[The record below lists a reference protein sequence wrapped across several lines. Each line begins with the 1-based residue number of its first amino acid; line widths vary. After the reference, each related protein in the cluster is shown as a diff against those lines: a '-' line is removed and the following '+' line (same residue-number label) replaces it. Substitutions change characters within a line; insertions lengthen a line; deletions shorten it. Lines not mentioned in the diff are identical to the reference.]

1 MSYDIKRKK
10 RTKGWRIDWIEH
22 QRYTQFCDVRAV
34 NSFFL
39 YFGGLLMFLLFGAAS
54 LIAIFHFIYTSH
66 HSKADSSSSSSSYS
80 YLKFTELCALF
91 LCENNIQH
99 HKIRSFVIFFSL
111 IFFFFFFI
119 FILLCGWFRCSV
131 QRIEY
136 TNYGVRMTTQHKYSA
151 FGVFFHSFC
160 DMTRWIILY
169 FLCFPFNLCLSCWVI
184 LWCYFSF
191 FLWIL
196 YISRSPVY
204 A

>member
-34 NSFFL
+34 NFFFFI
-39 YFGGLLMFLLFGAAS
+39 YFGGLLMFLLFGTS

-111 IFFFFFFI
+111 ISFFLFFI
-119 FILLCGWFRCSV
+119 FILLCGWVVSV
-131 QRIEY
+131 FSTENRI
-136 TNYGVRMTTQHKYSA
+136 HK
-151 FGVFFHSFC
+151 
-160 DMTRWIILY
+160 
-169 FLCFPFNLCLSCWVI
+169 
-184 LWCYFSF
+184 LWNEDDNTAQ
-191 FLWIL
+191 
-196 YISRSPVY
+196 V
-204 A
+204 